1 MKIVGKQE
9 RHESVNILK
18 NELKELMLNEFE
30 DMSDEEYFHIFH
42 DLEVETVRKN
52 VIENKTRIGGRGFL
66 EIRDLEAQVGV
77 LPRTHGSSIFGRGET
92 QTLCTVT
99 LGTKKDSQGL
109 DAVTGE

>member
-1 MKIVGKQE
+1 MVGDKFIDTMKIVGKQE

-18 NELKELMLNEFE
+18 DELKELMLNEFE

-66 EIRDLEAQVGV
+66 EIRDLEAQGWC
-77 LPRTHGSSIFGRGET
+77 SAKNSWIIYFW
-92 QTLCTVT
+92 
-99 LGTKKDSQGL
+99 
-109 DAVTGE
+109 